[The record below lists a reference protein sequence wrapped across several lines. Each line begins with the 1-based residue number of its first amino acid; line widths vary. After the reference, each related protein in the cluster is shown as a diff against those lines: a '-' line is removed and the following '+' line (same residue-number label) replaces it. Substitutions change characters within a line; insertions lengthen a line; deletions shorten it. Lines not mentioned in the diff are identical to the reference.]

1 MSTDIVVGIDG
12 SRNAGVA
19 LAWALDEAEVRDVRV
34 RAVLVWSYM
43 GEGNSI
49 LGVGTTEEIAAQAL
63 ADAVA
68 GIAGDRAARVDQVTV
83 NDLAVPGLL
92 GQCHDAA
99 LLVVGHRGLGKL
111 KGLLLGSTSRTVIE
125 RSPIPV
131 VVVPLPPD

>member
-12 SRNAGVA
+12 SPNAAVA
-19 LAWALDEAEVRDVRV
+19 LRWALDEAEVRDVRV
-34 RAVLVWSYM
+34 RAVLAWSYM
-43 GEGNSI
+43 GEGDSV
-49 LGVGTTEEIAAQAL
+49 LGVGTTEEDAKDAL

-68 GIAGDRAARVDQVTV
+68 TIAGDRADRVDQVTV

-92 GQCHDAA
+92 GQCEDAA
-99 LLVVGHRGLGKL
+99 MLVVGHRGLGRL

-131 VVVPLPPD
+131 AVVPLPAD

>member
-19 LAWALDEAEVRDVRV
+19 FRWALDEAELRGARV

-43 GEGNSI
+43 GEGDSI
-49 LGVGTTEEIAAQAL
+49 LGVGTTEDDARAAL
-63 ADAVA
+63 ADAVGA
-68 GIAGDRAARVDQVTV
+68 LAGDRAHLVDQVTV

-92 GQCHDAA
+92 GQCADAA
-99 LLVVGHRGLGKL
+99 LLVVGHRGLGRL

-131 VVVPLPPD
+131 VVVPLPHE

>member
-12 SRNAGVA
+12 SQNAGIA
-19 LAWALDEAEVRDVRV
+19 LRWALDEAEVRDARV

-43 GEGNSI
+43 GEGDSV
-49 LGVGTTEEIAAQAL
+49 LGVGTTEDDAKAAL
-63 ADAVA
+63 ADAVS
-68 GIAGDRAARVDQVTV
+68 GIAGDRADLVDQVTV

-92 GQCHDAA
+92 SQCGDAA
-99 LLVVGHRGLGKL
+99 LLVVGHRGIGRL

-131 VVVPLPPD
+131 VVVPVPHE